1 MLDVVEFFGSL
12 LQELAAALGLCKGR
26 LLSMSG
32 GSCGGPKEADLDVSV
47 PSVIV
52 DERLQ

>member
-1 MLDVVEFFGSL
+1 MLDVVEFLGSL

-32 GSCGGPKEADLDVSV
+32 GSCGVELPPLECCFQ
-47 PSVIV
+47 I
-52 DERLQ
+52 